1 MTSTTEAELLSLAQ
15 AAKEAKFLVW
25 LHAELGIKPAD
36 LTITIR
42 CDNKQTIW
50 LVNEKTSQLT
60 TKLQHNDI
68 HNHRLRQET
77 QNGKVKIIYT
87 PTNNMIANS
96 FTKFLPAIK
105 MCQFLKHVGLVDIK
119 DKLVIEEG
127 QMKEIL
133 NWMESMEV
141 TDYAP
146 SAMSSLEQGSS

>member
-1 MTSTTEAELLSLAQ
+1 
-15 AAKEAKFLVW
+15 
-25 LHAELGIKPAD
+25 LGIKLAD
-36 LTITIR
+36 LTITIQ

-60 TKLQHNDI
+60 TKLQHIDI
-68 HNHRLRQET
+68 HNYRLQQEA

-87 PTNNMIANS
+87 PTNNMIADS
-96 FTKFLPAIK
+96 FTKFLPANK

-133 NWMESMEV
+133 DWMESMEV
-141 TDYAP
+141 TDHAP
-146 SAMSSLEQGSS
+146 SAMSSLEQSSS